1 MVPLVRLVHEQ
12 KKKVLLWDDIM
23 RRWSVSQIEPLQN
36 LIEPVVWE
44 YRGNVEDKIST
55 DVFRKYKKVF
65 HSVWASSS
73 FKGSTGNTF
82 LFRKLIFQEKNNFSH
97 LLINI

>member
-1 MVPLVRLVHEQ
+1 MVPLVRLVHGLG
-12 KKKVLLWDDIM
+12 KKVLLWDDIM
-23 RRWSVSQIEPLQN
+23 RRWSVTQIEPLQN

-65 HSVWASSS
+65 HRVWASSS
-73 FKGSTGNTF
+73 FKGSTG
-82 LFRKLIFQEKNNFSH
+82 IFPF
-97 LLINI
+97 